1 MNAEFQWIARRGKK
15 AFLSDQRKEIE
26 ETTKW
31 EKLEI
36 RDQRN
41 ISCRDCHNKGQTFA
55 ARRSNQSILK
65 KISPE
70 YSQQRMQWVDGI
82 TDSMDMSLSK
92 FQELGMDREPGVVQS
107 IGSQRARHDW
117 ASKLNQSCTLKSRTM
132 FEHFSHY
139 GYSFL
144 YSIMLLL
151 FLMMWTGNISW
162 DMTNSCK
169 HHNKLS
175 HFLKM
180 ILPVEQLNAC

>member
-1 MNAEFQWIARRGKK
+1 MYRRRCSKSSKKKKYKIAKWLSEEALQITEKRREVKGKGEKERHTHLNAEFQRKARRGKK
-15 AFLSDQRKEIE
+15 AFLSDQCKEIE

-41 ISCRDCHNKGQTFA
+41 ISCRDSHNKGQTFA

-107 IGSQRARHDW
+107 IGSQRARHD
-117 ASKLNQSCTLKSRTM
+117 
-132 FEHFSHY
+132 
-139 GYSFL
+139 
-144 YSIMLLL
+144 
-151 FLMMWTGNISW
+151 
-162 DMTNSCK
+162 
-169 HHNKLS
+169 
-175 HFLKM
+175 
-180 ILPVEQLNAC
+180 